1 MIALVLAMTKKGR
14 VIGKDSKLPWDIP
27 DELNHFR
34 KITRHGVIIM
44 GKNTYDSIGFPL
56 PARPNIVVSR
66 SSGPIEGCEVARSVE
81 EAVELAKKHKKDIFI
96 IGGAQI
102 AKHALEKDL
111 ADTMLLSYIKK
122 EYEGDVLFPEFDGS
136 KWCIERS
143 EDHGEWEFVEYRRK
157 RDL

>member
-66 SSGPIEGCEVARSVE
+66 SSGPIEGCEIARSVE
-81 EAVELAKKHKKDIFI
+81 EAVELAKKHQKDIFI

-102 AKHALEKDL
+102 ARAALEKNIP
-111 ADTMLLSYIKK
+111 DTMLLSFVRQ
-122 EYEGDVLFPEFDGS
+122 EHTGDAHFPEFDES
-136 KWCIERS
+136 QWHVARR

-157 RDL
+157 